1 MFGKKPSENPTQS
14 QSIGGNITGSQVQM
28 AQAGGDL
35 TAIQCG
41 NSDDQTQ
48 GMTAAEVVK
57 LLEKL
62 ESTVKASSLPET
74 DQDEVLDYLKPA
86 KREAGKENANKN
98 LISDNLK
105 QVSEAMI
112 KLKETSEAGKSL
124 WQTGAEV
131 FQAIAP
137 WLGVAVH
144 FFGI

>member
-35 TAIQCG
+35 TAVQRG

-48 GMTAAEVVK
+48 GITATEVVK
-57 LLEKL
+57 LLEEL
-62 ESTVKASSLPET
+62 ESAVKASGLSEPE
-74 DQDEVLDYLKPA
+74 QDEVLDYLKPA
-86 KREAGKENANKN
+86 KREAGKENANKS
-98 LISDNLK
+98 LIGDNLK

-112 KLKETSEAGKSL
+112 KLKDTSEAGKSL

-131 FQAIAP
+131 FSAIAP

-144 FFGI
+144 FFGL

>member
-1 MFGKKPSENPTQS
+1 MFGKKPPENPTQS
-14 QSIGGNITGSQVQM
+14 QSIGGNITGSQIQM

-35 TAIQCG
+35 TAVQRS
-41 NSDDQTQ
+41 NSNDQMQ
-48 GMTAAEVVK
+48 GMTATEVVK

-62 ESTVKASSLPET
+62 ESAVKASGLSEPE
-74 DQDEVLDYLKPA
+74 QDEVLDYLKPA

-124 WQTGAEV
+124 WQTGTEV

-144 FFGI
+144 FFGL

>member
-28 AQAGGDL
+28 GQAGGDL
-35 TAIQCG
+35 TAVQRG
-41 NSDDQTQ
+41 NSDDQTE
-48 GMTAAEVVK
+48 GMTATEVVK

-62 ESTVKASSLPET
+62 ESAVKASSLSEPE
-74 DQDEVLDYLKPA
+74 QEEVLDYLKPA

-144 FFGI
+144 FFGV

>member
-28 AQAGGDL
+28 GQAGGDL
-35 TAIQCG
+35 TAIQRG
-41 NSDDQTQ
+41 NSDDRTQ
-48 GMTAAEVVK
+48 GMTATDVVK

-62 ESTVKASSLPET
+62 ESAVKASSLSELE
-74 DQDEVLDYLKPA
+74 QEEVLDYLKPA

-131 FQAIAP
+131 LSAIAP

-144 FFGI
+144 FFGL

>member
-1 MFGKKPSENPTQS
+1 MFGKKSSENPTQS
-14 QSIGGNITGSQVQM
+14 QSISGNITGSQVQM
-28 AQAGGDL
+28 GQAGGDL
-35 TAIQCG
+35 TAIQRG

-48 GMTAAEVVK
+48 GITAAEVVR

-62 ESTVKASSLPET
+62 ESVVKASSLPET
-74 DQDEVLDYLKPA
+74 QQDEVLDYLKPA
-86 KREAGKENANKN
+86 KREAGKENANKT

-105 QVSEAMI
+105 QVGEAMI

-124 WQTGAEV
+124 WLTGAEV

-144 FFGI
+144 FFGL